1 MILLN
6 YLLRTN
12 EIASIS
18 YRIIFKLEKR
28 FKQVS
33 AYGVYPRPL
42 NIGLNTLSYLR
53 ICALSYDLKKMIQ
66 IVKSK
71 KIAFQPDGG
80 FFNQTG
86 FTLIETLVAF
96 MILAISLVVVMQ
108 LFSGGL
114 KANKLSSDYLYGIF
128 HAEEKMEELLLSDNT
143 LEENLSGDFGDGYS
157 WQASVDL
164 IESEDETET
173 TLPVSAYDITLDVS
187 WRNGTRD
194 KHFKIKTIKLSEMGE
209 TEGQSTE

>member
-1 MILLN
+1 L
-6 YLLRTN
+6 
-12 EIASIS
+12 
-18 YRIIFKLEKR
+18 
-28 FKQVS
+28 
-33 AYGVYPRPL
+33 YP
-42 NIGLNTLSYLR
+42 
-53 ICALSYDLKKMIQ
+53 KKKIHIYYQ

-71 KIAFQPDGG
+71 KAPFRSDGG
-80 FFNQTG
+80 FLNQTG

-128 HAEEKMEELLLSDNT
+128 HAQEKMEELLVSENT
-143 LEENLSGDFGDGYS
+143 LGENLSGDFGDGYS
-157 WQASVDL
+157 WQATVDL
-164 IESEDETET
+164 IEVEDETDT
-173 TLPVSAYDITLDVS
+173 TLPVSVYDITLDVS

-194 KHFKIKTIKLSEMGE
+194 KHFKLKTEKLSEITE

>member
-1 MILLN
+1 MVPI
-6 YLLRTN
+6 Y
-12 EIASIS
+12 
-18 YRIIFKLEKR
+18 F
-28 FKQVS
+28 
-33 AYGVYPRPL
+33 
-42 NIGLNTLSYLR
+42 
-53 ICALSYDLKKMIQ
+53 Q

-71 KIAFQPDGG
+71 KSAFRPADS
-80 FFNQTG
+80 FLNQSG

-108 LFSGGL
+108 FFSGGL
-114 KANKLSSDYLYGIF
+114 KSNKLSSDYLYGIF

-157 WQASVDL
+157 WQATVDL
-164 IESEDETET
+164 IESEDETES
-173 TLPVSAYDITLDVS
+173 TLPVFVYDITLDVS

-194 KHFKIKTIKLSEMGE
+194 KHFKIKTEKLSEITE